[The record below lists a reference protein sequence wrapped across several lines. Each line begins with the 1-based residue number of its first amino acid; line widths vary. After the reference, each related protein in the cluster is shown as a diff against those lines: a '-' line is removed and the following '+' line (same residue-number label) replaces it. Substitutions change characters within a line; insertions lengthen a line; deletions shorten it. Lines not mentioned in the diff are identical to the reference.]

1 MVIKKFFSSILLCV
15 FVSAQCG
22 VFASDV
28 IEIER
33 SHSKKNYSSEG
44 GNTYKVKVTKE
55 QLKAREEARN
65 AYASEVADMSVN
77 MVPLFDDWTA
87 REALA
92 KINNIGTKIV
102 LANEIDDFVRFS
114 VSRKESVVNATADYH
129 GEVQVYRGLLNYV
142 ETEDELA
149 YVLGHEL
156 GHIYKKDPRTGLIRR
171 GIVAGALIAGAVLA
185 ASGPPAKR
193 NTGDGLI
200 LAGMGG
206 LAADA
211 KMTKIQEA
219 RADINGIDFMVKA
232 GYNPLAAI
240 SMMNKIMDRTWDFGK
255 YHPSGDKRMIAA
267 YNYIEKKYPKYLEG
281 GYDTISYERAVTYI
295 LKKRAEKA
303 AKLAEKENK
312 KLEKKKKKE
321 MKKEVKENSD
331 LKEDVENSKDED
343 I

>member
-1 MVIKKFFSSILLCV
+1 MKIKKVLSLFLLGA
-15 FVSAQCG
+15 FMSLQCG
-22 VFASDV
+22 TLASDYV
-28 IEIER
+28 EIER
-33 SHSKKNYSSEG
+33 SHSKKDYSSSG
-44 GNTYKVKVTKE
+44 GDVYKPKVTEE

-65 AYASEVADMSVN
+65 AYSSEMADMSVD
-77 MVPLFDDWTA
+77 MVPMFDDWTA

-114 VSRKESVVNATADYH
+114 VSRKEVVNASASYH

-156 GHIYKKDPRTGLIRR
+156 GHIYKKDPRTGMIRR
-171 GIVAGALIAGAVLA
+171 GVVAVGLIAGVALA
-185 ASGPPAKR
+185 ASGGPQARR

-200 LAGMGG
+200 LASMGG

-240 SMMNKIMDRTWDFGK
+240 SMMNKILDRTWDFGK

-281 GYDTISYERAVTYI
+281 GYDTISYERAITFI
-295 LKKRAEKA
+295 MKKKAEKA
-303 AKLAEKENK
+303 AKQAKKENK
-312 KLEKKKKKE
+312 KLEKE
-321 MKKEVKENSD
+321 MKKDPE
-331 LKEDVENSKDED
+331 LKEYVEDSKDED